1 MKIFCTGASG
11 YIGGSVA
18 AHLVAAGHQ
27 VTGLVRSPE
36 KADAVRARG
45 IEPLL
50 GTLDDGEI
58 LAQAAQAA
66 DVVVNAASADHKGAV
81 VALLDA
87 LAGSGKPFIHT
98 SGSSIVGTR
107 AKGERSDAVFD
118 EDTPI
123 TPSPAR
129 AARVALNEFIL
140 SYRDKGCRPVIICP
154 SLIYG
159 LGLGANPDSVQV
171 PLLIKLA
178 RKRGNAAHAGPGE
191 NIWSNVHIDDLVTLY
206 ALAIEKAP
214 AGASILPRMARTR
227 CAKSARPSTA
237 CWALRDRHRRCRWR
251 RRPPNGARAPPKIR
265 WPRTAACGR
274 SARGGTRLEAEGA
287 RPDRRDRAG
296 VLSGISL
303 AVVPANA
310 GTHTPRPIDFAVLFD
325 DFA

>member
-27 VTGLVRSPE
+27 VTGLVRSAE
-36 KADAVRARG
+36 KADSVRAYG

-50 GTLDDGEI
+50 GTLDDAEI
-58 LAQAAQAA
+58 LSQAARAA
-66 DVVVNAASADHKGAV
+66 DIVVNAASADHKGAV
-81 VALLDA
+81 VAMLDA

-107 AKGERSDAVFD
+107 ASGQRSDAVFD

-129 AARVALNEFIL
+129 AARVALNELIL

-159 LGLGANPDSVQV
+159 LGHGAGPDSVQV
-171 PLLIKLA
+171 PLLISLA
-178 RKRGNAAHAGPGE
+178 GKRGNAAHAGSGE

-206 ALAIEKAP
+206 ARAIDTAP
-214 AGASILPRMARTR
+214 AGAFYFAENGENSMREVCDSINRMMGFAGPPAAMSMAEAAAEWGEGTAEDTMASNSRVRAKRARQLGW
-227 CAKSARPSTA
+227 KPNAR
-237 CWALRDRHRRCRWR
+237 
-251 RRPPNGARAPPKIR
+251 
-265 WPRTAACGR
+265 
-274 SARGGTRLEAEGA
+274 
-287 RPDRRDRAG
+287 
-296 VLSGISL
+296 SL
-303 AVVPANA
+303 IEEIEQ
-310 GTHTPRPIDFAVLFD
+310 GCYRQ
-325 DFA
+325 

>member
-18 AHLVAAGHQ
+18 THLVAAGHE

-50 GTLDDGEI
+50 GTLDDGQT

-66 DVVVNAASADHKGAV
+66 DLVVNAASADHKGAV
-81 VALLDA
+81 VAMLDA

-107 AKGERSDAVFD
+107 SKGERSDAIFD

-140 SYRDKGCRPVIICP
+140 SYRDKGCRPVIVCP
-154 SLIYG
+154 SLIHG
-159 LGLGANPDSVQV
+159 LGHGANPNSVQV
-171 PLLIKLA
+171 PLLIRLA
-178 RKRGNAAHAGPGE
+178 KKRGNAAHAGPGE

-214 AGASILPRMARTR
+214 AGAFYFAEDGENSMREACEAINRMLGLQGPPTAMSMAEAASEWGEGTAEDTMASNSRVRAKRARQLGW
-227 CAKSARPSTA
+227 K
-237 CWALRDRHRRCRWR
+237 
-251 RRPPNGARAPPKIR
+251 PK
-265 WPRTAACGR
+265 
-274 SARGGTRLEAEGA
+274 ARGLIEEIEQGCYRE
-287 RPDRRDRAG
+287 
-296 VLSGISL
+296 
-303 AVVPANA
+303 
-310 GTHTPRPIDFAVLFD
+310 
-325 DFA
+325 